1 MTQPVILQ
9 GIDAT
14 NYLLR
19 YLIDPIA
26 AVRRAYAEFGPFAVL
41 RSPFRFVRFQKTVVA
56 LAVGAEFNRQVLSDT
71 ALWRTAHVGPGGPRN
86 SASRRMSRGIFRMQ
100 GREHEHHR
108 RLLLPPLRRKN
119 IDARDSDLAKLV
131 QDEVKTW
138 PLGKPIDLWQLSR
151 RMLQVLS
158 IGLLFGNDRA
168 RGLPIAQMN
177 YRWLRSTW
185 SKGVNLCP
193 LNIPGTPFH
202 RMLSTAEALERE
214 VLAWVACGAHDS
226 GTNNFLSILA
236 TSPDETGCPTSPSK
250 VAAQIPSL
258 LLAAVETCQD
268 ALIWT
273 LVLLDQHPK
282 IAHDLLDELHGR
294 EVGDSPSLAD
304 IADLPLLEAVI
315 KESMRLLPP
324 VPQQYRVALQDT
336 TLAGFPLP
344 RLARVVLSPFLTN
357 RNPDLFPAPDR
368 FKPERWASID
378 PSPYE
383 YFVFSGGPRICPG
396 NWLAFAMIK
405 MAVATILTR
414 YRIAV
419 EPGARIDYRVGLA
432 LSPRGEV
439 PATLHRQDAAFVA
452 APIRGRIREL
462 VQLPG

>member
-19 YLIDPIA
+19 YLMDPIA
-26 AVRRAYAEFGPFAVL
+26 ALRRGHAEFGPFAVL

-56 LAVGAEFNRQVLSDT
+56 LAIGAEFNRQVLSDT
-71 ALWRTAHVGPGGPRN
+71 ASWRTAHVGPGGPRN

-119 IDARDSDLAKLV
+119 IDARGADLAKLV
-131 QDEVKTW
+131 QDEVETW
-138 PLGKPIDLWQLSR
+138 PLGQPIDLWQLSR
-151 RMLQVLS
+151 RMLQVIS

-168 RGLPIAQMN
+168 RGLPIAQLN
-177 YRWLRSTW
+177 YRWLLGTW
-185 SKGVNLCP
+185 SLGVNLFP
-193 LNIPGTPFH
+193 FNIPGTPFH
-202 RMLSTAEALERE
+202 GMLSNAEALERE
-214 VLAWVACGAHDS
+214 ILAWVACADRDS
-226 GTNNFLSILA
+226 RTDNFLSILA
-236 TSPDETGCPTSPSK
+236 TNPDETGCPASPAK
-250 VAAQIPSL
+250 IAAQIPSL

-282 IAHDLLDELHGR
+282 VAHDLLDELRGR
-294 EVGDSPSLAD
+294 DAGDSPSLAA
-304 IADLPLLEAVI
+304 IAELPLLEAVI
-315 KESMRLLPP
+315 KEGLRLLPP
-324 VPQQYRVALQDT
+324 VPQQFRVATQDT

-344 RLARVVLSPFLTN
+344 RSARVVLSPFLTN
-357 RNPDLFPAPDR
+357 RNPDLFPDPDR

-383 YFVFSGGPRICPG
+383 YFVFSGGPRSCPG

-414 YRIAV
+414 YRIAI

-432 LSPRGEV
+432 LSPRGKV
-439 PATLHRQDAAFVA
+439 AATLHRQEGAFAA

-462 VQLPG
+462 VQFPH

>member
-1 MTQPVILQ
+1 MTQPVFVQ

-14 NYLLR
+14 NLLLR

-26 AVRRAYAEFGPFAVL
+26 AVRRSYAEFGPFAVL

-56 LAVGAEFNRQVLSDT
+56 LAIGAEFNRQVLSDT
-71 ALWRTAHVGPGGPRN
+71 ASWRTAHVGPGGPRN

-119 IDARDSDLAKLV
+119 IDARGADLAKLV
-131 QDEVKTW
+131 QDEVETW
-138 PLGKPIDLWQLSR
+138 PLGKPVDLWQLSR
-151 RMLQVLS
+151 RMLQVIS

-168 RGLPIAQMN
+168 RGLPVAQIN
-177 YRWLRSTW
+177 YRWLLGTW
-185 SKGVNLCP
+185 SKGVNLFP
-193 LNIPGTPFH
+193 LNIPGTPFY
-202 RMLSTAEALERE
+202 RMLSSAETLERE
-214 VLAWVACGAHDS
+214 ILAWVACADRDS
-226 GTNNFLSILA
+226 PTNNFLSILA
-236 TSPDETGCPTSPSK
+236 TSPDETGCPASPSK
-250 VAAQIPSL
+250 IAAQIPSL

-282 IAHDLLDELHGR
+282 IAHDLLDELRGR
-294 EVGDSPSLAD
+294 GAGDSPSLAG
-304 IADLPLLEAVI
+304 IAELPLLDAVI
-315 KESMRLLPP
+315 KESLRLLPP
-324 VPQQYRVALQDT
+324 VPQQFRVAMQET

-344 RLARVVLSPFLTN
+344 RSARVVLSPFLTN
-357 RNPDLFPAPDR
+357 RNPDFFPDTDR
-368 FKPERWASID
+368 FKPERWTSID

-383 YFVFSGGPRICPG
+383 YFVFSGGPRSCPG

-414 YRIAV
+414 YRIAI
-419 EPGARIDYRVGLA
+419 EPDARIDYRVGLA
-432 LSPRGEV
+432 LSPRGEI
-439 PATLHRQDAAFVA
+439 PATLHCQDGAFAA

-462 VQLPG
+462 VQFPE

>member
-185 SKGVNLCP
+185 SKGVSLCP

-236 TSPDETGCPTSPSK
+236 TSPDETGCKPPPLETRNAACRKHRQRAAARQPAERLTPSSRADRKWSPHIAALVRRSGAPVLPIYLRGPTRINFQILGFISPLLQNARS
-250 VAAQIPSL
+250 VAAVSAFRNKDLHVTIGRLIRP
-258 LLAAVETCQD
+258 VE
-268 ALIWT
+268 
-273 LVLLDQHPK
+273 
-282 IAHDLLDELHGR
+282 
-294 EVGDSPSLAD
+294 
-304 IADLPLLEAVI
+304 
-315 KESMRLLPP
+315 
-324 VPQQYRVALQDT
+324 LQ
-336 TLAGFPLP
+336 
-344 RLARVVLSPFLTN
+344 
-357 RNPDLFPAPDR
+357 
-368 FKPERWASID
+368 
-378 PSPYE
+378 
-383 YFVFSGGPRICPG
+383 
-396 NWLAFAMIK
+396 AFA
-405 MAVATILTR
+405 TD
-414 YRIAV
+414 
-419 EPGARIDYRVGLA
+419 EEG
-432 LSPRGEV
+432 
-439 PATLHRQDAAFVA
+439 AAFLQRQTEMLA
-452 APIRGRIREL
+452 HS
-462 VQLPG
+462 

>member
-236 TSPDETGCPTSPSK
+236 TSPDETGCKPPPLETRNAACRKHRQRAAARQPAERLTPSSR
-250 VAAQIPSL
+250 AELSFASAPWPAHENPS
-258 LLAAVETCQD
+258 
-268 ALIWT
+268 I
-273 LVLLDQHPK
+273 
-282 IAHDLLDELHGR
+282 
-294 EVGDSPSLAD
+294 
-304 IADLPLLEAVI
+304 
-315 KESMRLLPP
+315 
-324 VPQQYRVALQDT
+324 
-336 TLAGFPLP
+336 
-344 RLARVVLSPFLTN
+344 
-357 RNPDLFPAPDR
+357 
-368 FKPERWASID
+368 
-378 PSPYE
+378 
-383 YFVFSGGPRICPG
+383 
-396 NWLAFAMIK
+396 
-405 MAVATILTR
+405 ATIGDHCKQVDR
-414 YRIAV
+414 HPCDIGPYRSHDDLKYHAINQAGGV
-419 EPGARIDYRVGLA
+419 VRHYNQRPARRDGILGTTSHL
-432 LSPRGEV
+432 
-439 PATLHRQDAAFVA
+439 DAQA
-452 APIRGRIREL
+452 
-462 VQLPG
+462 